1 MVTTDT
7 RWGDG
12 KTRKLA
18 PQIQLFSWTGGDS
31 SPKKNVPR
39 ENNALLGCEIFRG
52 SSHQKG
58 DEASENVSAAQP
70 WRFHSGMGGG
80 STLNFK
86 GSTPRAHCDPVE
98 NTSRHDKA
106 RWSWSSP
113 ILLVC
118 FPMCLIKPILA
129 SQTPCLVFVEGDILS
144 LLLLTLAN
152 FLQRLLE
159 GKTFSYLLISQ
170 NISIISHTTILV
182 GLDHQV
188 WWF

>member
-1 MVTTDT
+1 MAIVHPEKTCQGKITLFWAVKFSGDQAIKRAMKPAKMVGT
-7 RWGDG
+7 
-12 KTRKLA
+12 
-18 PQIQLFSWTGGDS
+18 
-31 SPKKNVPR
+31 
-39 ENNALLGCEIFRG
+39 
-52 SSHQKG
+52 
-58 DEASENVSAAQP
+58 AQP

-98 NTSRHDKA
+98 NTSRHLKA
-106 RWSWSSP
+106 LWSWSSP

-144 LLLLTLAN
+144 LLLLTLA

-188 WWF
+188 WWVLNVVQFTIFHV

>member
-1 MVTTDT
+1 MQDVVFFPDSRLCCETHICLQPVFVLQMVDPTKEGRFVLVLSIVHPKETCQGKIT
-7 RWGDG
+7 LFWAVKFSGDQAIKRAMKPAKMVG
-12 KTRKLA
+12 T
-18 PQIQLFSWTGGDS
+18 
-31 SPKKNVPR
+31 
-39 ENNALLGCEIFRG
+39 
-52 SSHQKG
+52 
-58 DEASENVSAAQP
+58 AQP

-152 FLQRLLE
+152 
-159 GKTFSYLLISQ
+159 
-170 NISIISHTTILV
+170 
-182 GLDHQV
+182 
-188 WWF
+188 